1 MSPAGY
7 CVITYIL
14 GIGDRHNDNLMLRS
28 EGHLF
33 HIDFGF
39 ILGADPKIFPPPFKL
54 TYQMVEA
61 MGGEAS
67 EEYEQFKVLLLTTDT
82 PGERI
87 SDH

>member
-1 MSPAGY
+1 
-7 CVITYIL
+7 
-14 GIGDRHNDNLMLRS
+14 MLRS

-67 EEYEQFKVLLLTTDT
+67 EEYEQFKVLLLPLRKHTW
-82 PGERI
+82 GAHQRQL
-87 SDH
+87 